1 MSRSGEGV
9 MNFRLRLLLGC
20 LAVMAAGAALL
31 SAPQADE
38 TDVTHI
44 EVAVN
49 DGVLEVRELLRS
61 VYEALDVAPPAALD
75 ELRWPVR
82 IDSALG
88 RAQLDALGR
97 RTDGLVTA
105 EIDGDHITVTLSRT
119 APDATEAE
127 GRSSLESR
135 LNGLCASLLLQR
147 QGAFGLTFVTDR
159 EPRMVLRRFR
169 RDHDPMPRRVVV
181 LIHGLDDPGW
191 MWRDVIVALRRAGH
205 VVARLEYPNDGPI
218 ADAAD
223 LLLMNLM
230 ELKATG
236 VERVDIVA
244 HSMGGLVARDVLTRR
259 AYYAGNGAGDDR
271 CPAIDRLI
279 MCGTPNHGSTMARL
293 RAIAGI
299 GEQISRAFSGDGAP
313 TMGQSDGSGEAAVDL
328 MPGSAFL
335 RHLNRR
341 PLAGHT
347 RHTIIAG
354 RMSPVTEGQL
364 TALSRKIKESARA
377 ASAPRW
383 LRDWLASADEET
395 TGFLK
400 EAVRGLGDG
409 CVTIDSA
416 RLEGVD
422 DFIILEANHIS
433 LIVNLVETSRATPP
447 AIPIILARLG
457 DADEAVEPRAED

>member
-1 MSRSGEGV
+1 MSRSGKCLMG
-9 MNFRLRLLLGC
+9 FRLRSLLAC
-20 LAVMAAGAALL
+20 LAVLTAGAALL
-31 SAPQADE
+31 AAPQADE
-38 TDVTHI
+38 SRVIRI
-44 EVAVN
+44 EIAVN
-49 DGVLEVRELLRS
+49 DGTLEVRELLRS
-61 VYEALDVAPPAALD
+61 VCEALDLEPPAALD
-75 ELRWPVR
+75 ELHWPVKV
-82 IDSALG
+82 DSALG

-97 RTDGLVTA
+97 RTDGLMAA
-105 EIDGDHITVTLSRT
+105 EIAGDHLTVTLDRAALR
-119 APDATEAE
+119 APEAV

-135 LNGLCASLLLQR
+135 LNALCASLLLQR

-191 MWRDVIVALRRAGH
+191 MWRDVIGALRRAGH

-236 VERVDIVA
+236 VEAVDIVA

-259 AYYAGNGAGDDR
+259 AYYAGDGAGDDQ
-271 CPAIDRLI
+271 CPAVDRLI

-293 RAIAGI
+293 RAISGI
-299 GEQISRAFSGDGAP
+299 GEQISRAFSGDGSP

-328 MPGSAFL
+328 MPDSAFL

-364 TALSRKIKESARA
+364 TALSRKIRESARA

-422 DFIILEANHIS
+422 DFVILEANHVS
-433 LIVNLVETSRATPP
+433 LIVNLVEASRTTPP
-447 AIPIILARLG
+447 AIPIILHRLG
-457 DADEAVEPRAED
+457 DAAETVQPQAED